1 MRRPI
6 LSIWLVTLAL
16 VLGVQFVAF
25 LAPLNGAEGAGFGR
39 FLGRFHPLVLHF
51 PVAFL
56 VLAGLLEL
64 SRLIP
69 KKIPFVSALEL
80 TKFVGPVL
88 VLSALSACATVILGL
103 LLASNEGHAGG
114 LIESHRTRGI
124 WVAILACLAAAIYY
138 TDVVL
143 KDKKYAIG
151 YRVCLGASV
160 ALMGLAAHD
169 GGSMVHGPTYLSAHA
184 PKFLR
189 PLLETHTGDDKKHT
203 VSAST
208 EDLTVSPELIGRFQA
223 DVGGFF
229 GTYCSRC
236 HGDGKQEANVD
247 LADFDPTFQEH
258 DSQHHWNRVLGVLGS
273 HRMPPVEAKQPAD
286 HSRAKAISWIQ
297 DALKQ
302 HAVARRADRANAPL
316 RRLSRREMN
325 HVYQDL
331 FNVDSNFVGML
342 PEDPKSEHGYD
353 TDADLLM
360 VAMSDLRSYQEIARG
375 AVNKYVRVGERTDDV
390 EHFFVEMEDVYHYGR
405 LEGDELS
412 YERAPLP
419 ISAFEVK
426 ALKKARQGKPIVYRD
441 RKYGPLP
448 YGIIPTGDV
457 RGVGEGRGFA
467 RLHEQFMLLKTKHTQ
482 GEVIVRVNAAMIP
495 GADGDNSVPRLKL
508 EAGWRKIQSLRAS
521 VIGEQDVT
529 APVDAPEI
537 VEFRFRLEDII
548 VPEKARF
555 APDSEYRHVL
565 LVLSNFARH
574 ENGALAGSIYGQVD
588 PFLPSYATVDLPY
601 REQAEAA
608 AEYQKVGY
616 QKWEEGGVP
625 YLKLDALEATIT
637 PTSADP
643 TSRWIIEPPAGEER
657 DVEIAKVEEVL
668 NRFLPEVFRRNVY
681 SSDLT
686 HYKNLFVKLRD
697 RGDGFEDALKEVM
710 ASALI
715 SPEFLYIGFPISGAD
730 VDAAKSEDIR
740 QNNYLASRLSFF
752 MWSSMPDEELRELAS
767 QVKLSDPAVLSMQVE
782 RMLEDDK
789 SSRLSRTFA
798 DQWLQL
804 PKVANTGVSP
814 EVYPDYS
821 AEFAALITEETRS
834 TFEDV
839 VRNGRDARSLFKS
852 EYMML
857 NEELARHYGIEG
869 VTGGDLRRVHVGDP
883 GQRAG
888 ILTNASILTMNSDG
902 VDSHPIKR
910 GVWML
915 ERALNNPP
923 PPPPPSVPDLDTNNP
938 LLANMTLKEKIEQHR
953 ELSACSGCHE
963 QIDPW
968 GVVFENFDATGRWRD
983 AVKVNETS
991 PPRDVDA
998 SSDLPDGTHVANFE
1012 EIKNYLLESKESDL
1026 MSNIV
1031 HHLMMYSLGRELD
1044 ILDEQEAHEV
1054 HTTFRASGYKIPE
1067 LVKAIVQTDAFT
1079 NRNQPDSDKNK
1090 VELTKGELNYD

>member
-1 MRRPI
+1 MQRP
-6 LSIWLVTLAL
+6 LLTIWFITLVF
-16 VLGVQFVAF
+16 VVGVQFIAVF
-25 LAPLNGAEGAGFGR
+25 TPLDGVEGGSLVR

-64 SRLIP
+64 SRLVP
-69 KKIPFVSALEL
+69 KKISFVRDLDLA
-80 TKFVGPVL
+80 KFVGPVL
-88 VLSALSACATVILGL
+88 VLSALSACGTVILGL
-103 LLASNEGHAGG
+103 LLASGEGHAGG

-124 WVAILACLAAAIYY
+124 WVAILACLAAAVYY
-138 TDVVL
+138 TDVLL

-151 YRVCLGASV
+151 YRLCLGASV

-189 PLLETHTGDDKKHT
+189 PLLETHTSDDGKH
-203 VSAST
+203 VVAAND
-208 EDLTVSPELIGRFQA
+208 DLTISPELVGRFQA

-229 GTYCSRC
+229 GSYCSRC

-297 DALKQ
+297 DALKE
-302 HAVARRADRANAPL
+302 HAIAKRADRANAPL

-375 AVNKYVRVGERTDDV
+375 AVDKYVSVGERTDNV
-390 EHFFVEMEDVYHYGR
+390 EHFFIEMEDVYHYGR

-419 ISAFEVK
+419 ISASEVE
-426 ALKKARQGKPIVYRD
+426 ALKKARQGKPIEYRD

-448 YGIIPTGDV
+448 YGVIPVGVV

-482 GEVIVRVNAAMIP
+482 GEVVVRVNAAMLP
-495 GADGDNSVPRLKL
+495 GDNGDASVPRLKL
-508 EAGWRKIQSLRAS
+508 EAGWRNIQSLRTS

-529 APVDAPEI
+529 APIDAPEH

-555 APDSEYRHVL
+555 TPDGEYRHVL

-574 ENGALAGSIYGQVD
+574 ENGVLAGSIYGQVD
-588 PFLPSYATVDLPY
+588 PFLPSYATVDTPY
-601 REQAEAA
+601 RSQAESAA
-608 AEYQKVGY
+608 RYQKAGY

-643 TSRWIIEPPAGEER
+643 NSRWIIAPPSSAER
-657 DVEIAKVEEVL
+657 NKEIARVEEVFG
-668 NRFLPEVFRRNVY
+668 RFLPEVFRRNVH

-686 HYKNLFVKLRD
+686 HYTNMFVKLRD
-697 RGDGFEDALKEVM
+697 EGDSFEAALKEVM

-715 SPEFLYIGFPISGAD
+715 SPEFLYIGFPSFDAAL
-730 VDAAKSEDIR
+730 DAAKAEDMR
-740 QNNYLASRLSFF
+740 QNNYLASRLAFF
-752 MWSSMPDEELRELAS
+752 LWSSMPDEDLRDLAS
-767 QVKLSDPAVLSMQVE
+767 QLKLSDPAILSAQVE
-782 RMLEDDK
+782 RMLEDKK
-789 SSRLSRTFA
+789 SARLSRTFA

-804 PKVANTGVSP
+804 AKVENTGVSP

-821 AEFAALITEETRS
+821 NEFAALITEETRS

-839 VRNGRDARSLFKS
+839 VSNRRDARSLFDS

-869 VTGGDLRRVHVGDP
+869 VIGGDLRRVHVGNLM
-883 GQRAG
+883 QRAG

-915 ERALNNPP
+915 ERALNDPP
-923 PPPPPSVPDLDTNNP
+923 PPPPPAVPDLDTNNP

-983 AVKVNETS
+983 VVKVNEAS
-991 PPRDVDA
+991 PPREIDA
-998 SSDLPDGTHVANFE
+998 SSEFPDGTYVENFE
-1012 EIKNYLLESKESDL
+1012 EIKNYLLSSKETDL
-1026 MSNIV
+1026 MHNIV
-1031 HHLMMYSLGRELD
+1031 QQLMMYSLGRELD
-1044 ILDEQEAHEV
+1044 ILDQQEAHEV

-1079 NRNQPDSDKNK
+1079 NRNQPKSDKNK
-1090 VELTKGELNYD
+1090 VELTKGELDYD